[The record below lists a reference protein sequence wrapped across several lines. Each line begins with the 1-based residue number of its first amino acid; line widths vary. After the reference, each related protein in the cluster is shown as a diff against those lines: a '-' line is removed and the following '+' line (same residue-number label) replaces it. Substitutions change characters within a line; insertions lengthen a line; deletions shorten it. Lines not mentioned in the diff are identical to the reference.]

1 MPIRIPSLMRE
12 SNSQAKFRI
21 HLDAAVR
28 SAAPGARVD
37 VVAMEAMVNLVR
49 SKEVNP
55 GEALSCFKT
64 DLREGTPDEQHRA
77 LLVLAQFVGTDPH
90 LGNLLHMELA
100 SKRWRERFVQLA
112 QSPHPDVK
120 PLLIS
125 TLQGWAA
132 SYRAHDIG
140 IHYQAT
146 LREIEGGAF
155 RGGGYAA
162 QHTGYSTQYTGY
174 SAQATGAGGYPPGP
188 PPPSGYPTAGTPVG
202 YPPYGAPYGAAAV
215 PAPYPPAPQPS
226 FGRNASPA
234 DVSNKLDQLSS
245 EVEQLRGA
253 IRAFEAAL
261 ADYKAQR
268 APFAALSG
276 ALERGQRTADRCSS
290 LQVQIENLVG
300 HSDGGDEG
308 LMARLFSTNDSAVAA
323 LEQWKRLSNQE
334 LAPEDAAP
342 GASSPAGAA
351 AAAAPAA
358 APPPPPPKP
367 APTPLDLLLGDEII
381 NPTPTPQPPP
391 RPAFANGTG
400 AGPSGYA
407 APAAAASAAAVFDA
421 FSAAAAGPSAGAVTL
436 PPSTPVVPASDM
448 EGLRAQVLALS
459 ADLDKQRKVHVT
471 AMEAQEAFHRGEL
484 AQAKARIAELEA
496 TLARQ
501 QSGGAAAAPAA
512 PAPAPYGNAYGAPF
526 GVSAPIPASVFPP
539 MPTTAPAAVSN
550 NPFATFVGPVGG
562 YGSAPPPAP
571 SAAPAAAPPAAA
583 MGSLQLNMTVP
594 PQPPAPAPAPAGDIM
609 NAFDEL
615 AAATSL
621 KASGGGGG
629 APVPMAA
636 VAPQPTPAAAP
647 AAAAPGGAGAGAGSW
662 VNFGH

>member
-1 MPIRIPSLMRE
+1 
-12 SNSQAKFRI
+12 
-21 HLDAAVR
+21 
-28 SAAPGARVD
+28 
-37 VVAMEAMVNLVR
+37 MEAMVNLVR

-64 DLREGTPDEQHRA
+64 YLREGTPDEQHRA
-77 LLVLAQFVGTDPH
+77 LLVLAQFVGVDPH

-112 QSPHPDVK
+112 QSPHPEVK

-140 IHYQAT
+140 IHYQTT
-146 LREIEGGAF
+146 LRDIEGGAF
-155 RGGGYAA
+155 RGGGSSGYAA

-174 SAQATGAGGYPPGP
+174 SAQATGAGGYPPPGPTP
-188 PPPSGYPTAGTPVG
+188 PPGYPTAGTPGG
-202 YPPYGAPYGAAAV
+202 YPPYGAPYGAAAA
-215 PAPYPPAPQPS
+215 PAPYPPPSGPAHQPS
-226 FGRNASPA
+226 FGRGASPA
-234 DVSNKLDQLSS
+234 DVSSKLDQLSS

-253 IRAFEAAL
+253 IRTFETAL

-268 APFAALSG
+268 APFSALSG

-308 LMARLFSTNDSAVAA
+308 LMTRLFSTNDSAVAA
-323 LEQWKRLSNQE
+323 LEQWKRLANQE

-342 GASSPAGAA
+342 GGSSPAGGAAA
-351 AAAAPAA
+351 AAAAPA
-358 APPPPPPKP
+358 PPAPPPKP

-381 NPTPTPQPPP
+381 NPTPTPPPP
-391 RPAFANGTG
+391 PPPAFANGTG
-400 AGPSGYA
+400 AGPSGS
-407 APAAAASAAAVFDA
+407 APATSAGAFDVFGASV
-421 FSAAAAGPSAGAVTL
+421 AGPSAAALTL
-436 PPSTPVVPASDM
+436 PPSPPVVPASDM

-459 ADLDKQRKVHVT
+459 AELDKQRKVHAT
-471 AMEAQEAFHRGEL
+471 AAEAQEAFHRGEL

-496 TLARQ
+496 ALSRQ

-512 PAPAPYGNAYGAPF
+512 PAAAPYGNAYAAPF
-526 GVSAPIPASVFPP
+526 GAPAPIPASVFPP
-539 MPTTAPAAVSN
+539 MPAAAPAPAPVSN
-550 NPFATFVGPVGG
+550 NPFAMFAGPPGG

-571 SAAPAAAPPAAA
+571 SPAPAAAPPMAA
-583 MGSLQLNMTVP
+583 MGSLQLNLGMP
-594 PQPPAPAPAPAGDIM
+594 PQPPAPAPAPPADIM

-621 KASGGGGG
+621 KASGGGT
-629 APVPMAA
+629 PVPMAA
-636 VAPQPTPAAAP
+636 MAAAPPQAAAAPAAAP
-647 AAAAPGGAGAGAGSW
+647 AAAAAPGGAGAGAGSW

>member
-1 MPIRIPSLMRE
+1 

-334 LAPEDAAP
+334 LAP
-342 GASSPAGAA
+342 
-351 AAAAPAA
+351 
-358 APPPPPPKP
+358 
-367 APTPLDLLLGDEII
+367 
-381 NPTPTPQPPP
+381 
-391 RPAFANGTG
+391 
-400 AGPSGYA
+400 
-407 APAAAASAAAVFDA
+407 
-421 FSAAAAGPSAGAVTL
+421 
-436 PPSTPVVPASDM
+436 DM

-484 AQAKARIAELEA
+484 AQERTPPPRMQARRMVPGFTKAVQEVAWQSAAALGPFLPPLPSFPSYSLKARVRV
-496 TLARQ
+496 ARACR
-501 QSGGAAAAPAA
+501 GFAAVRVLIS
-512 PAPAPYGNAYGAPF
+512 
-526 GVSAPIPASVFPP
+526 GVSA
-539 MPTTAPAAVSN
+539 T
-550 NPFATFVGPVGG
+550 G
-562 YGSAPPPAP
+562 
-571 SAAPAAAPPAAA
+571 
-583 MGSLQLNMTVP
+583 
-594 PQPPAPAPAPAGDIM
+594 
-609 NAFDEL
+609 EL
-615 AAATSL
+615 
-621 KASGGGGG
+621 
-629 APVPMAA
+629 
-636 VAPQPTPAAAP
+636 
-647 AAAAPGGAGAGAGSW
+647 
-662 VNFGH
+662 F